1 MADRRHYIP
10 GCSPAALDAAGRRH
24 YLALVR
30 LRLGDPVAF
39 ATLHVGADD
48 YRPMD
53 RGRGFPFAAYTGF
66 ELKGHQAALAAC
78 NYWRT
83 LDCGGE
89 RRETAKRLSVVGAS
103 GSIGPQ

>member
-1 MADRRHYIP
+1 MTQWLIADITF
-10 GCSPAALDAAGRRH
+10 LDVHLQLWMLLVTGIIS
-24 YLALVR
+24 LLVR

-39 ATLHVGADD
+39 ATLHVSADD

-78 NYWRT
+78 N
-83 LDCGGE
+83 
-89 RRETAKRLSVVGAS
+89 S
-103 GSIGPQ
+103 

>member
-1 MADRRHYIP
+1 MTQWLIADITF
-10 GCSPAALDAAGRRH
+10 LDVHLQLWMHGHRH

-39 ATLHVGADD
+39 ATLHVSADD
-48 YRPMD
+48 YRPVD

-78 NYWRT
+78 NY
-83 LDCGGE
+83 
-89 RRETAKRLSVVGAS
+89 
-103 GSIGPQ
+103 